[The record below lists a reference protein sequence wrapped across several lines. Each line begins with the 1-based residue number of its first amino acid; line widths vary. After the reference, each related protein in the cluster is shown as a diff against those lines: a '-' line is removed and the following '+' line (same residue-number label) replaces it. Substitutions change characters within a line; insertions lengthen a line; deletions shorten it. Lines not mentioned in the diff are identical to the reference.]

1 MATLLALFSSR
12 SFRRRSRLRLLSRF
26 FNAQTDTA
34 LAINFQNFHRYFLTH
49 LQVMNDFLNAF
60 VSDFENMWTRP
71 SLPPP
76 MATNAPKSTIRLLYQ
91 CRRGPLR
98 FLQ

>member
-12 SFRRRSRLRLLSRF
+12 SFRCCSRLRLLSRF

-49 LQVMNDFLNAF
+49 LQVIGHFLNAF
-60 VSDFENMWTRP
+60 VSDLRDVDQTDFTAG
-71 SLPPP
+71 SDSGTYG
-76 MATNAPKSTIRLLYQ
+76 TNPCQSGFNR
-91 CRRGPLR
+91 
-98 FLQ
+98 